1 MPMPGKIQVL
11 IADDVPATRENI
23 RKLLAFNPEF
33 TVVGEAETSPEAI
46 ALAKQL
52 QPDIVLMDVNMP
64 GMDGITAAETLS
76 TEVPRANIIIM
87 SVQGEKEYL
96 RRAMAAGA
104 KDYLVKPFTGEEL
117 VQAIRQTYDKSLQRQ
132 RGLKR
137 ELIASQPG
145 KVIVV
150 FSTKGGIGKTTI
162 ATNLAVALAQVT
174 GQGVGVIDADLQF
187 GDVSLF
193 LNILPQATI
202 YDLVQV
208 IEQLDAK
215 LLIEYLT
222 AYNDQVKVL
231 PAPLR
236 PEQAEA
242 ITGSHLSAIIKLM
255 RQQFAYTIIDTAPSF
270 NDPMLA
276 VLDAADT
283 VLMVAALDLP
293 TVKNVKLGLEIM
305 ENLHYGRDKIK
316 LILNC
321 INADGVMEVKDVEAS
336 LHYSFTAT
344 LPSDSKT
351 VVTAANCGVPFVLSN
366 PQTPVAKEMFGLA
379 RTVAGVV
386 EERATALPMGV
397 VGRLKHL
404 FS

>member
-1 MPMPGKIQVL
+1 
-11 IADDVPATRENI
+11 
-23 RKLLAFNPEF
+23 
-33 TVVGEAETSPEAI
+33 
-46 ALAKQL
+46 
-52 QPDIVLMDVNMP
+52 
-64 GMDGITAAETLS
+64 
-76 TEVPRANIIIM
+76 
-87 SVQGEKEYL
+87 
-96 RRAMAAGA
+96 
-104 KDYLVKPFTGEEL
+104 
-117 VQAIRQTYDKSLQRQ
+117 
-132 RGLKR
+132 
-137 ELIASQPG
+137 
-145 KVIVV
+145 
-150 FSTKGGIGKTTI
+150 
-162 ATNLAVALAQVT
+162 
-174 GQGVGVIDADLQF
+174 
-187 GDVSLF
+187 
-193 LNILPQATI
+193 
-202 YDLVQV
+202 
-208 IEQLDAK
+208 
-215 LLIEYLT
+215 
-222 AYNDQVKVL
+222 
-231 PAPLR
+231 
-236 PEQAEA
+236 
-242 ITGSHLSAIIKLM
+242 M